1 MEKRLKVL
9 TDPIS
14 NRIIQLIRVRGEM
27 TIADI
32 ISANI
37 GVPRATL
44 YRKIDKMVEVGAIYV
59 ASTNKVRGQI
69 EKVYKIKDIFVA
81 TKGSKE
87 EDMQMITMSLMGILG
102 QYENYFKKDSADVTR
117 DKLFMFNYNISLNDE
132 DFGQMMQDMYQL
144 VDKYQKKQ
152 GKDDAKL
159 RNLYMIS
166 APGGE
171 E

>member
-1 MEKRLKVL
+1 MEKRLKIL

-102 QYENYFKKDSADVTR
+102 QYEDYFKKDSADVTR

-132 DFGQMMQDMYQL
+132 DFGQMMQEMYQL

>member
-102 QYENYFKKDSADVTR
+102 QYDDYFKKDSADVTR

-132 DFGQMMQDMYQL
+132 DFGQMMQEMYQL

>member
-117 DKLFMFNYNISLNDE
+117 DKLFMFNYNISLSDE
-132 DFGQMMQDMYQL
+132 DFGQMMQEMYQL

-152 GKDDAKL
+152 GKENAKL
-159 RNLYMIS
+159 RNLYMLS

>member
-14 NRIIQLIRVRGEM
+14 NKIIQLIRVKGEM
-27 TIADI
+27 TVAEI

-87 EDMQMITMSLMGILG
+87 EDMQMITMGLMGILG

-117 DKLFMFNYNISLNDE
+117 DKMFMFNYNISLSDE
-132 DFGQMMQDMYQL
+132 DFGQMMQEMYQL

-152 GKDDAKL
+152 GKENAKL

>member
-27 TIADI
+27 TIAGI

-117 DKLFMFNYNISLNDE
+117 DKLFMFNYNISLSDE
-132 DFGQMMQDMYQL
+132 DFGQMMQEMYQL

-152 GKDDAKL
+152 GKENAKL
-159 RNLYMIS
+159 RNLYMLS

>member
-14 NRIIQLIRVRGEM
+14 NKIIQLIRVRGEM

-102 QYENYFKKDSADVTR
+102 QYDDYFKKDSADVTR
-117 DKLFMFNYNISLNDE
+117 DKLFMFNYNISLNDA
-132 DFGQMMQDMYQL
+132 DFGQMMQEMYQL

>member
-1 MEKRLKVL
+1 MEKRLRVL

-59 ASTNKVRGQI
+59 ASTNKVRGQL

-132 DFGQMMQDMYQL
+132 DFGLMMQEMYQL
-144 VDKYQKKQ
+144 VDKYQRKQ
-152 GKDDAKL
+152 GKDNAKL

>member
-14 NRIIQLIRVRGEM
+14 NKIIQLIRVKGEM
-27 TIADI
+27 TVAEI

-102 QYENYFKKDSADVTR
+102 QYEDYFKKDSADVTR

-132 DFGQMMQDMYQL
+132 DFGQMMQEMYQL

>member
-14 NRIIQLIRVRGEM
+14 NKIIQLIRVRGEM

>member
-14 NRIIQLIRVRGEM
+14 NKIIQLIRVKGEM
-27 TIADI
+27 TVAEI

-102 QYENYFKKDSADVTR
+102 QYEDYFKKDSADVTR
-117 DKLFMFNYNISLNDE
+117 DKLFMFNYNISLNDD
-132 DFGQMMQDMYQL
+132 DFSLMMQEMYQL

-152 GKDDAKL
+152 DKENAKL

>member
-14 NRIIQLIRVRGEM
+14 NKIIQLIRVRGEM

-144 VDKYQKKQ
+144 VDKYQKEQ

>member
-59 ASTNKVRGQI
+59 ASTNKVRGQL

-87 EDMQMITMSLMGILG
+87 EDMQMITMSLVGILG
-102 QYENYFKKDSADVTR
+102 QYDDYFKKDSADVTR

-132 DFGQMMQDMYQL
+132 DFGQMMQEMYQL

-152 GKDDAKL
+152 GKEDAKL

>member
-14 NRIIQLIRVRGEM
+14 NKIIQLIRVRGEM

-102 QYENYFKKDSADVTR
+102 QYDDYFKKDSADVTR

-132 DFGQMMQDMYQL
+132 DFGQMMQEMYQL